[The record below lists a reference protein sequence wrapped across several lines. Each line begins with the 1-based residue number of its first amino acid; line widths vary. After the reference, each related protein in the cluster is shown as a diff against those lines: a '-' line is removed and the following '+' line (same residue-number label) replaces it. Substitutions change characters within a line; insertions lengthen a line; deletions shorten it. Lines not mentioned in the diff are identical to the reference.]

1 MSMWPAA
8 GQGTELAAGSVGWA
22 KPGFGSGWA
31 LVSIWCEAFAAVGSN
46 WWSPCSF
53 KTKAQSTESC
63 RPDFFFS
70 RGRRILDAE
79 GHLDIIQPML
89 TRKRTR

>member
-70 RGRRILDAE
+70 RGPLDAE
-79 GHLDIIQPML
+79 GCLCIIQPMIP
-89 TRKRTR
+89 RQRTK